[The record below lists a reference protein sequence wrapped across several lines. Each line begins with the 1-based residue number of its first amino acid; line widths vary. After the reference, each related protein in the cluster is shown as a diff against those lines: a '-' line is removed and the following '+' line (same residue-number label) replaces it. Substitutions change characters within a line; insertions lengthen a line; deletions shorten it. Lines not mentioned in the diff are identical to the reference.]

1 MPLFKFMK
9 NTPKVKKEQ
18 IKPQNVQR
26 TQDDKRKRPNK
37 SLTPLKKQKIHTM
50 DSFEQR
56 SDVQNLLIYSEK
68 INSDIKQIIRN
79 AANGISFDL
88 KNVRHFVGYI
98 GILGDDQDL
107 DKLAEKLFFVM
118 EKIRGESC
126 VNHTVLWEKL
136 KQLKHPNAKTIEKSL
151 DDKFPWGFD
160 AQNPPKGFRAN
171 VIEKILHCKKIY
183 PTHIV
188 LVKSGNFFCT
198 YGIDAVLCVEY
209 ANLNPMSMGCRVGA
223 PVKTIQTY
231 LNMLLSIGLEI
242 ILIGKGQFTVI
253 NCFNSTYYPPT
264 ANTICVDDVN
274 ATPPRIAI
282 VIQHDCLNI
291 YVIDCISNTIDVYE
305 NVPLQSFETI
315 VQLHWEPNT
324 ICHIDAMGN
333 TEQLNFSELSIKQ
346 LQWQCAPNI
355 FIDEYIKRKNK
366 TLGVESSSTTFRHTI
381 HSEVLKRC
389 TIEQLGICNA
399 TVRGVPN
406 LMKTI
411 FPNVPNKCL
420 SLMRKLFITPP
431 KYKSRRLFQNLV
443 QKYSELT
450 TPLQSTPKFTAS
462 VSSCINLLRKRKA
475 TSTLLRKLMLMML
488 WVKELYKLPLGKELH
503 SVVMTLS
510 TFEVEP
516 FEQTILK
523 LTKQSDLI
531 GHWLGNSPE
540 TISSI
545 STNDNLEQIMQE
557 SVEKWH
563 GHISSEVISQNDIN
577 ECRSQYLKNAREQ
590 AKHHLVWC
598 EKLCQLATDV
608 SGHGVHI
615 LKDYNGKQQKSNGKL
630 LYSLWNVTEEY
641 KNKCA
646 QVQDR
651 VNDIISKV
659 NSDISESLILFVD
672 LVWTIHRTIL
682 AHVEFGLQNNWCH
695 AIVEE
700 TTSIEFLKLKPF
712 WLPNGIENDIKLDKL
727 IILTGANTGGK
738 STLCRA
744 TAAAA
749 LLAKT
754 GLMVP
759 AQYAKIPSN
768 LGIFLRAGTADCAQN
783 QLSGFASECIDIASL
798 IHMTQNGPTLALV
811 DEIASGTSSLEG
823 SALAVAII
831 EELTKSKTI
840 GFFSTHFDQ
849 MFTHAEIEK
858 VPKMQMEMKSNVFTY
873 KLING
878 VCQYRF
884 ATKIARENG
893 IPECICQHAD
903 AIIQKDLKIQPSST
917 KADVLDIA
925 SQRLERRYDL
935 VLRKGECCPTI
946 TQSCVYLL
954 DCPGGWYVGET
965 DDLNTRFQKHLTTK
979 KPRYMYAWKMKN
991 KSEARHMETTL
1002 MDDLKRARTTLLST
1016 KDGCHI
1022 HFGGN

>member
-1 MPLFKFMK
+1 MSLFKFMK
-9 NTPKVKKEQ
+9 NNQTVGNESLKPPDEQ
-18 IKPQNVQR
+18 HKPPGEQHKR
-26 TQDDKRKRPNK
+26 PQDDKRKRLNK
-37 SLTPLKKQKIHTM
+37 SVDVTHLKKQKT
-50 DSFEQR
+50 STNR
-56 SDVQNLLIYSEK
+56 TL
-68 INSDIKQIIRN
+68 
-79 AANGISFDL
+79 
-88 KNVRHFVGYI
+88 
-98 GILGDDQDL
+98 
-107 DKLAEKLFFVM
+107 
-118 EKIRGESC
+118 
-126 VNHTVLWEKL
+126 NHTTMPTSNHIVWNKRNHCVWDKL
-136 KQLKHPNAKTIEKSL
+136 KQLKHPNSKKIEKLL

-160 AQNPPKGFRAN
+160 EQNPPKGFRAS
-171 VIEKILHCKKIY
+171 VIKNIINCKKIY

-242 ILIGKGQFTVI
+242 ILVEKDSLTFI
-253 NCFNSTYYPPT
+253 NCFNSTYYPSN

-274 ATPPRIAI
+274 TTPPRIAI
-282 VIQHDCLNI
+282 VIQHDFLNI
-291 YVIDCISNTIDVYE
+291 YVIDCISNTIDIYE
-305 NVPLQSFETI
+305 NIPLQSFETI
-315 VQLHWEPNT
+315 VELHWDPNT
-324 ICHIDAMGN
+324 ICHIDAMGS
-333 TEQLNFSELSIKQ
+333 TVQLNFSELSLKQ

-355 FIDEYIKRKNK
+355 FLDEYIKRTIPN
-366 TLGVESSSTTFRHTI
+366 SSNECTFTHTT

-389 TIEQLGICNA
+389 TIEQLGICTRHAN
-399 TVRGVPN
+399 VRGVPD
-406 LMKTI
+406 LMNTI
-411 FPNVPNKCL
+411 FPNVPKKCL
-420 SLMRKLFITPP
+420 TLMRKLCITPP
-431 KYKSRRLFQNLV
+431 KYESRRLFQNLV
-443 QKYSELT
+443 QTYSELT
-450 TPLQSTPKFTAS
+450 TPLRSTPSFT
-462 VSSCINLLRKRKA
+462 VSINSCINLLRKKKA
-475 TSTLLRKLMLMML
+475 TSTLLRKLMSMML
-488 WVKELYKLPLGKELH
+488 WVKELYKLPLGKKLH

-523 LTKQSDLI
+523 LTNQSDDI
-531 GHWLGNSPE
+531 EHWLGNSPG

-545 STNDNLEQIMQE
+545 SSNDYLEEIMQE

-563 GHISSEVISQNDIN
+563 GHISNEFPQNDIN
-577 ECRSQYLKNAREQ
+577 EYRSQYLINARMC
-590 AKHHLVWC
+590 HVDPNHLVWC
-598 EKLCQLATDV
+598 EKLRQLASTTPTGEFGGASFTV
-608 SGHGVHI
+608 
-615 LKDYNGKQQKSNGKL
+615 LKDYNGKQQKSNGRL
-630 LYSLWNVTEEY
+630 LYSLSSQTKTFQATYAAECE
-641 KNKCA
+641 
-646 QVQDR
+646 QVQRR
-651 VNDIISKV
+651 VNEIISML
-659 NSDISESLILFVD
+659 NSQISESLILFVN

-695 AIVEE
+695 AIVGE
-700 TTSIEFLKLKPF
+700 TASIKFLKLKPF
-712 WLPNGIENDIKLDKL
+712 WIPNGIENDIELDKI

-768 LGIFLRAGTADCAQN
+768 LGIFLRAGNADCAQN
-783 QLSGFASECIDIASL
+783 QLSGFATECVDIASL
-798 IHMTQNGPTLALV
+798 INMTQNGPTLALC
-811 DEIASGTSSLEG
+811 DEIASGTSSIEG
-823 SALAVAII
+823 SALAVALI
-831 EELTKSKTI
+831 EQLTKSKTI

-849 MFTHAEIEK
+849 MFTHTEIEK
-858 VPKMQMEMKSNVFTY
+858 VPKMQMEMKVNLFTY

-878 VCQYRF
+878 TCQYRF

-903 AIIQKDLKIQPSST
+903 AIIQKDLKIQPHST
-917 KADVLDIA
+917 SVGVLEIA
-925 SQRLERRYDL
+925 YQRLGRQYDL
-935 VLRKGECCPTI
+935 VLCKGQCCPTI
-946 TQSCVYLL
+946 TQSCVYIL

-965 DDLNTRFQKHLTTK
+965 DDINTRFQKHLTTK

-1002 MDDLKRARTTLLST
+1002 MDDLQRARTTLLST

>member
-1 MPLFKFMK
+1 MSLFKFMK

-26 TQDDKRKRPNK
+26 PQDDKRKRPNK
-37 SLTPLKKQKIHTM
+37 SLTPLKKQKIHT
-50 DSFEQR
+50 
-56 SDVQNLLIYSEK
+56 K
-68 INSDIKQIIRN
+68 P
-79 AANGISFDL
+79 
-88 KNVRHFVGYI
+88 
-98 GILGDDQDL
+98 IL
-107 DKLAEKLFFVM
+107 
-118 EKIRGESC
+118 
-126 VNHTVLWEKL
+126 NHTVLWEKL

-151 DDKFPWGFD
+151 DDRFPWGFD
-160 AQNPPKGFRAN
+160 DLDPPKGFRAN
-171 VIEKILHCKKIY
+171 VIEQLIYYKKLY

-242 ILIGKGQFTVI
+242 ILIDKGYHSQSHVVHHTVI
-253 NCFNSTYYPPT
+253 NCFHSTYYPPT

-291 YVIDCISNTIDVYE
+291 YVFDYISNTIDLYE

-315 VQLHWEPNT
+315 VQLHWESNT

-333 TEQLNFSELSIKQ
+333 TDQLNFSELSIKQ

-355 FIDEYIKRKNK
+355 FIDEYIKR
-366 TLGVESSSTTFRHTI
+366 TMPTAPGVEGSSTTFRHTI

-475 TSTLLRKLMLMML
+475 TSSLLRKLMLMML

-523 LTKQSDLI
+523 LTKQSDYI
-531 GHWLGNSPE
+531 GYWLGNSPE

-563 GHISSEVISQNDIN
+563 GHISSEVISQIDIN
-577 ECRSQYLKNAREQ
+577 ECRSQYLKNAREH

-598 EKLCQLATDV
+598 EKLCQLATV
-608 SGHGVHI
+608 WKACGVEL

-630 LYSLWNVTEEY
+630 LYSLRNVTEEY
-641 KNKCA
+641 TTKCA
-646 QVQDR
+646 QVQTR
-651 VNDIISKV
+651 VNNIISTV

-682 AHVEFGLQNNWCH
+682 SHVEFGLQNNWCH

-712 WLPNGIENDIKLDKL
+712 WIPNGIENDIKLDKL

-754 GLMVP
+754 GLMVL

-965 DDLNTRFQKHLTTK
+965 DDLNTRFQFHLTTK

-991 KSEARHMETTL
+991 KSEARHMETRLT
-1002 MDDLKRARTTLLST
+1002 DDLKRARTTLIST

>member
-1 MPLFKFMK
+1 MK

-26 TQDDKRKRPNK
+26 PQDDKRKRPNK
-37 SLTPLKKQKIHTM
+37 SLTPLKKQKIHT
-50 DSFEQR
+50 
-56 SDVQNLLIYSEK
+56 K
-68 INSDIKQIIRN
+68 P
-79 AANGISFDL
+79 
-88 KNVRHFVGYI
+88 
-98 GILGDDQDL
+98 IL
-107 DKLAEKLFFVM
+107 
-118 EKIRGESC
+118 
-126 VNHTVLWEKL
+126 NHTVLWEKL

-171 VIEKILHCKKIY
+171 VIERLIDCKKRN

-242 ILIGKGQFTVI
+242 ILIEKDECCTVI

-291 YVIDCISNTIDVYE
+291 YVIDSISNTIDMYE

-315 VQLHWEPNT
+315 VQLHWDPNT

-333 TEQLNFSELSIKQ
+333 TDQLIFSELSIKQ

-355 FIDEYIKRKNK
+355 FIDEYIKR
-366 TLGVESSSTTFRHTI
+366 TIPTAPGVESSSMKFRHTI

-389 TIEQLGICNA
+389 TIEQLGICTRNA

-450 TPLQSTPKFTAS
+450 TPLRSTPRFTAS

-475 TSTLLRKLMLMML
+475 TSTLLRKLMSMML

-510 TFEVEP
+510 TFEVES
-516 FEQTILK
+516 FDQTILK
-523 LTKQSDLI
+523 LTNQSDLI
-531 GHWLGNSPE
+531 GYWLGNSPE

-563 GHISSEVISQNDIN
+563 GHISSKVISQNDIN

-590 AKHHLVWC
+590 AKHHVVWC
-598 EKLCQLATDV
+598 EKLRQLASLHSDC
-608 SGHGVHI
+608 GVHI

-641 KNKCA
+641 TNKCA
-646 QVQDR
+646 QVQNR
-651 VNDIISKV
+651 VNDIISQV
-659 NSDISESLILFVD
+659 NYDISESLILFVD

-682 AHVEFGLQNNWCH
+682 AHVEFGLQNSWCH

-712 WLPNGIENDIKLDKL
+712 WIPNGIENDIKLDKL

-858 VPKMQMEMKSNVFTY
+858 VPKMQMEMKSNLFTY

-884 ATKIARENG
+884 ATKIAREND

-903 AIIQKDLKIQPSST
+903 AIIQKDLKIQPPST
-917 KADVLDIA
+917 KADVPDVLDIA
-925 SQRLERRYDL
+925 YQRLERRYDL
-935 VLRKGECCPTI
+935 VLRKGQCCPTI

-991 KSEARHMETTL
+991 KSESRHMETRL